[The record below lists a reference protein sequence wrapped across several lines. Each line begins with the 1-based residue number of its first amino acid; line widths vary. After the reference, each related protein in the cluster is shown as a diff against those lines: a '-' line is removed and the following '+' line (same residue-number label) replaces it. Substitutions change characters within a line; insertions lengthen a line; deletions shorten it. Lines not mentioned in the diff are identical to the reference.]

1 LCRKN
6 ICPFQQEVL
15 ARPGHLSVGQ
25 ERTRPVPGPITS
37 SFSLPLPG
45 LIFTYPMNQAD
56 RSSYIFLFQLFLVL
70 GLFVQSSLFPL
81 YRYFDVITATSC
93 PICLVRSSF
102 YLISLKIVCPGSF
115 LLHFFFSYFGWQ
127 QETAPFRRLL
137 SDKLNLLRQNG
148 ATCKGR
154 PYFGFC
160 QKQRR
165 IYHPHLLWGNEIFG
179 TRSLWSLQ
187 H

>member
-1 LCRKN
+1 
-6 ICPFQQEVL
+6 
-15 ARPGHLSVGQ
+15 
-25 ERTRPVPGPITS
+25 
-37 SFSLPLPG
+37 
-45 LIFTYPMNQAD
+45 
-56 RSSYIFLFQLFLVL
+56 
-70 GLFVQSSLFPL
+70 LFVPAPL
-81 YRYFDVITATSC
+81 ALSA
-93 PICLVRSSF
+93 
-102 YLISLKIVCPGSF
+102 KI
-115 LLHFFFSYFGWQ
+115 FFSHFGWQ

-187 H
+187 HWSVLAPKNHHFG